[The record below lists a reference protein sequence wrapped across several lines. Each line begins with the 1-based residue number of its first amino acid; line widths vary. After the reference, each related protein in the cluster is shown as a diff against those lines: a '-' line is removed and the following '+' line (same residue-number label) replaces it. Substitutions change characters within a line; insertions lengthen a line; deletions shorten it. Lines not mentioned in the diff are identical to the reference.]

1 MAAGAGE
8 VSSVIAWN
16 SPPGTLVIRPEGA
29 GECVRR
35 SLSTQRRQEIGVH
48 LQMAPGL
55 AQVGDEM

>member
-16 SPPGTLVIRPEGA
+16 SPPGLWLSGRRVLE
-29 GECVRR
+29 ECLRR
-35 SLSTQRRQEIGVH
+35 SSSTQRRQEIGVR

-55 AQVGDEM
+55 AQVGDEV